1 MVRASLLLCSCP
13 RSKVSAKTK
22 KFYWETDCMRRLDDV
37 GETALSK
44 IIRDKNQTRRFKK
57 GYLDLLVVLLLS
69 GGCIISKQV
78 DPE

>member
-1 MVRASLLLCSCP
+1 
-13 RSKVSAKTK
+13 
-22 KFYWETDCMRRLDDV
+22 MRRLDDV